1 MEKTENRSM
10 QIKGTFKANIQLLWD
25 IWTKPEHLKNWWGP
39 KGFSATIH
47 KMDLQAGGEWRLT
60 LHGPDGKDYANRSIF
75 KEIIPLEKIVFEH
88 FNPHFLTIVLFE
100 AEGEETLINWTM
112 LFDTPEMR
120 ETIVKVHKAEEGQ
133 KENMERL
140 GEYLFELSTD

>member
-1 MEKTENRSM
+1 MDKTENRSM

-47 KMDLQAGGEWRLT
+47 KIDLQAGGEWKLT
-60 LHGPDGKDYANRSIF
+60 LHGPDGKNYANRSIF

-88 FNPHFLTIVLFE
+88 FNPHFFTTVLFE
-100 AEGEETLINWTM
+100 AQDEETQINWTM

-140 GEYLFELSTD
+140 GEYLLKVHTQ